1 MRQHHVA
8 GLIVAVAITSAAAS
22 ASAITFRF
30 ANPGA
35 LTPDGT
41 LGTDFDPCFGGEYCG
56 DSLSFTQS
64 ALTVVAS
71 PLGLANAVI
80 QDRSPDNSG
89 LGAVGHIEHHGFE
102 FYFDPLGDEINWGQ
116 GVRLT
121 FESPVELGKVRFRN
135 EDHGRFFDDCAT
147 FLFRS
152 DGGLWQSLDLE
163 GKVDFGGLPGQ
174 VFDFKYGGKNPEDF
188 YIAKISVDVGDTPV
202 PEPGT
207 LALLGS
213 GVLGLVSRARRR
225 RI

>member
-8 GLIVAVAITSAAAS
+8 GLIAAVAITSAAAS

-41 LGTDFDPCFGGEYCG
+41 LGTDFDSCFGGEYCG
-56 DSLSFTQS
+56 NTLSFTQS

-71 PLGLANAVI
+71 PLGFSNAVI
-80 QDRSPDNSG
+80 QDRNPNHSG
-89 LGAVGHIEHHGFE
+89 LGAVGHFDHFGFD

-135 EDHGRFFDDCAT
+135 EDHGGWFDECAT
-147 FLFRS
+147 FLFRA
-152 DGGLWQSLDLE
+152 DGGLWQSLPLE

-174 VFDFKYGGKNPEDF
+174 FFDFKYGGKHPEDF
-188 YIAKISVDVGDTPV
+188 YIAKIKVDVPDTPV

>member
-1 MRQHHVA
+1 MRQHPVA
-8 GLIVAVAITSAAAS
+8 GLIVALAITSAAAS

-41 LGTDFDPCFGGEYCG
+41 LGTEFDSCFGGEYCG

-64 ALTVVAS
+64 SLTVVAS
-71 PLGLANAVI
+71 PLGLSNAVI
-80 QDRSPDNSG
+80 QDRSPDHGG
-89 LGAVGHIEHHGFE
+89 LGAVGHFDHFGHDV
-102 FYFDPLGDEINWGQ
+102 YFDPLGDEINWGQ

-147 FLFRS
+147 FLFRA

-163 GKVDFGGLPGQ
+163 GRVDFGGLAGQ
-174 VFDFKYGGKNPEDF
+174 VFDFKYGGKYAEDF

-207 LALLGS
+207 LVLLGS
-213 GVLGLVSRARRR
+213 GVLGLLSRARRR
-225 RI
+225 RT